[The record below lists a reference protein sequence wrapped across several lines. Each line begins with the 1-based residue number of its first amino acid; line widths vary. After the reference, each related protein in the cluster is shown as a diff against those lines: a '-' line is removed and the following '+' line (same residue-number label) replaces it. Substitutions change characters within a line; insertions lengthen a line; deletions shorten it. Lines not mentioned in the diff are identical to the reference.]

1 MQVNSS
7 SAAVFKTLFKTSS
20 RLGAGQFSE
29 ALLHSDLLHHVLKL
43 PLFLCV
49 LLLYI
54 GYLFVQGIV

>member
-20 RLGAGQFSE
+20 RLGAGRFSE
-29 ALLHSDLLHHVLKL
+29 MTLEALVHSDLLHHVLKL

-49 LLLYI
+49 LLLHI
-54 GYLFVQGIV
+54 SL